1 MPITKQP
8 LPTDCSMGEGAVLG
22 ACPMTP
28 DELWA
33 NQRRRF
39 SHELAGPSPAKT
51 PCKTDLNDALSE

>member
-1 MPITKQP
+1 MPITNHP
-8 LPTDCSMGEGAVLG
+8 IRTSRSMGEGAFLS
-22 ACPMTP
+22 ACLMTP

-51 PCKTDLNDALSE
+51 LGKTDLNDALFK